1 MTYPYNFIGSDM
13 VFPIADTLMEISQIE
28 IICGTDRNDGKHS
41 IVYDSLIVA
50 LSFLSDI
57 KKVDLKTRAF
67 VDCMDSNG
75 GEALLIASTYKFNLS
90 RSICMNKE
98 IYENAYSNIKK
109 YIAYNSKMNWDKLAC
124 KEGSFQDLF
133 TPTSDVFY
141 LNLMP
146 LNSKHSM
153 CDEGVIVELYFRLC
167 SQCLRGSYA
176 ILITS
181 ILDLQPIN
189 YNAPYM
195 EKVFTSNIYPNTN
208 NEVVCNIFFI
218 ATTEETMVHA
228 LDEQEEFEF
237 HPPKAA
243 PKQIIGLQAKTKG
256 RRK

>member
-28 IICGTDRNDGKHS
+28 IICGTDRNDGTHS

-50 LSFLSDI
+50 LSFLTDI
-57 KKVDLKTRAF
+57 KGIDFKTRTF

-75 GEALLIASTYKFNLS
+75 AESVLIAATYNFALS
-90 RSICMNKE
+90 KAICMNTE

-109 YIAYNSKMNWDKLAC
+109 YVAYNPKMNWDKLAC
-124 KEGSFQDLF
+124 KEGSVQDLF

-141 LNLMP
+141 LNLIP

-153 CDEGVIVELYFRLC
+153 CDEGALIELFFKLC
-167 SQCLRGSYA
+167 SQCLRGSFA
-176 ILITS
+176 ILISS
-181 ILDLQPIN
+181 ILDLQSID

-195 EKVFTSNIYPNTN
+195 EKIFTSIIYPNTN

-218 ATTEETMVHA
+218 ATTEESMVNA

-237 HPPKAA
+237 HA
-243 PKQIIGLQAKTKG
+243 PTPLKKKMEPVITKG